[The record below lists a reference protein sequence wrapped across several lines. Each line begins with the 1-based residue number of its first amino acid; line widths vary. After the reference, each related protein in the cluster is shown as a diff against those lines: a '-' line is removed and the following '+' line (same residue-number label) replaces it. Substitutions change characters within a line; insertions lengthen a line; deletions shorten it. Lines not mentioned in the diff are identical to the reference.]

1 MPIKSKLPEVGT
13 TIFTVMSRM
22 AAECGAINLSQGY
35 PDFNSPPE
43 LLDRVTRAMQEGH
56 NQYAPMA
63 GMESLR
69 LAIAG
74 KVRRMYQAEVDAET
88 EITVVSGATEGLFNA
103 ISTIIHPGDEAIIF
117 DPAYDSYEPVLRL
130 NGGSTTR
137 IPMHYPDYSID
148 WDEVRDRVTDKT
160 RLIML
165 NSPHNPTGMVLDQGD
180 IGALTD
186 IVANRDI
193 YLIADEVYEHI
204 IFDGKLHLSML
215 RYPVLRERAFVI
227 SSFGKTYHATGWKL
241 GYCIAPQ
248 ELTVEYR
255 KIHQF
260 NTFTSCTPMQ
270 VALAGYLADNPEHY
284 LQLPQFY
291 QAKRDHLR
299 GVMAGSR
306 FRALACHGTYFQL
319 FDYRAI
325 TNEPDTEFVTRM
337 TREHGVAAIP
347 VSVFYGDKRDDK
359 VIRLCFAKS
368 EETLKRFGI
377 PMDTPAVGS
386 DY

>member
-1 MPIKSKLPEVGT
+1 MQLKSKLPDVGT

-22 AAECGAINLSQGY
+22 AAECNAINLSQGY

-43 LLDRVTRAMQEGH
+43 LLDLVTRAMFDGY
-56 NQYAPMA
+56 NQYPPMA

-69 LAIAG
+69 QAIAG
-74 KVRRMYQAEVDAET
+74 KTLEIYEAEVDPES

-103 ISTIIHPGDEAIIF
+103 ISSVIHSGDEAIIF
-117 DPAYDSYEPVLRL
+117 DPAYDSYEPVIRL
-130 NGGSTTR
+130 NGGKTTR
-137 IPMHYPDYSID
+137 IDMHYPDYSID
-148 WDEVRDRVTDKT
+148 WDEVRDRVTQRT

-165 NSPHNPTGMVLDQGD
+165 NSPHNPTGMVLEQQD
-180 IGALTD
+180 IDALID
-186 IVANRDI
+186 ITGNRDI
-193 YLIADEVYEHI
+193 YIISDEVYEHI
-204 IFDGKLHLSML
+204 IFDGRRHLSML
-215 RYPVLRERAFVI
+215 RYPALRERAFVI

-241 GYCIAPQ
+241 GYCIAPA
-248 ELTVEYR
+248 ELTAEYR

-270 VALAGYLADNPEHY
+270 VALAQYLVSNPQHY
-284 LQLPQFY
+284 RQLPAFY

-299 GVMAGSR
+299 TAMAASR

-319 FDYRAI
+319 FDYSDI
-325 TNEPDTEFVTRM
+325 SDENDIDLVTRM

-368 EETLKRFGI
+368 EETLSKAAEI
-377 PMDTPAVGS
+377 LCKL
-386 DY
+386 

>member
-1 MPIKSKLPEVGT
+1 MPLTSKLPDVGT

-22 AAECGAINLSQGY
+22 AAECNAINLSQGY

-43 LLDRVTRAMQEGH
+43 LLDLVTRAMQEGH

-69 LAIAG
+69 QAIAA
-74 KVRRMYQAEVDAET
+74 KTRQLYKAEVDQET

-103 ISTIIHPGDEAIIF
+103 ISTVIHPGDEAIIF
-117 DPAYDSYEPVLRL
+117 DPAYDSYEPVIRL
-130 NGGSTTR
+130 NGGIITR
-137 IPMHYPDYSID
+137 VGMHYPDYSID
-148 WDEVRDRVTDKT
+148 WDEVRERVTDRT

-165 NSPHNPTGMVLDQGD
+165 NSPHNPTGMVLEQQD
-180 IGALTD
+180 IDALID
-186 IVANRDI
+186 IINNRDI
-193 YLIADEVYEHI
+193 YIISDEVYEHI
-204 IFDGKLHLSML
+204 IFDGRQHLSML
-215 RYPVLRERAFVI
+215 RYPKLRERSFVI

-241 GYCIAPQ
+241 GYCIAPA

-270 VALAGYLADNPEHY
+270 VALADYLVKNPEHY
-284 LQLPQFY
+284 LQLPDFY

-299 GVMAGSR
+299 HAMNGSR

-319 FDYRAI
+319 FDYSNI
-325 TNEPDTEFVTRM
+325 SDEKDIDLVTRM

-347 VSVFYGDKRDDK
+347 VSVFYGDRRDDK

-368 EETLKRFGI
+368 EQTLSRAAEILCKL
-377 PMDTPAVGS
+377 
-386 DY
+386 

>member
-1 MPIKSKLPEVGT
+1 MPIKSKLPDVGT

-35 PDFNSPPE
+35 PDYNSPPE
-43 LLDRVTRAMQEGH
+43 LLDRVTRAMQEGQ

-63 GMESLR
+63 GLESLR

-74 KVRRMYQAEVDAET
+74 KSRRLYQADVDPET

-103 ISTIIHPGDEAIIF
+103 ISTVIHPGDEAIIF
-117 DPAYDSYEPVLRL
+117 DPAYDSYEPVIRL
-130 NGGSTTR
+130 NGGKTSR
-137 IPMHYPDYSID
+137 IGMHYPDYSIN
-148 WDEVRDRVTDKT
+148 WDEVRDRITDNT

-165 NSPHNPTGMVLDQGD
+165 NSPHNPTGMVLEQQD
-180 IGALTD
+180 IDALLD
-186 IVANRDI
+186 IASNRELYI
-193 YLIADEVYEHI
+193 ISDEVYEHI
-204 IFDGKLHLSML
+204 IFDNRQHLSML
-215 RYPVLRERAFVI
+215 RYPLLRERSFVI

-241 GYCIAPQ
+241 GYCIAPR
-248 ELTVEYR
+248 ELTAEYR

-270 VALAGYLADNPEHY
+270 VALAGYLVDKPEHY
-284 LQLPQFY
+284 LQLPGFY

-299 GVMAGSR
+299 DAMAGSR
-306 FRALACHGTYFQL
+306 FRALPCHGTYFQL
-319 FDYRAI
+319 FDYSAI
-325 TNEPDTEFVTRM
+325 SKEPDTGFVTRM

-347 VSVFYGDKRDDK
+347 ISVFYGDGRDDK

-368 EETLKRFGI
+368 EETLSRAAEILCKL
-377 PMDTPAVGS
+377 
-386 DY
+386 